1 MVDHHFPYIYIY
13 SYHIIITITNYLLKV
28 YTFSNTPTQERLYI
42 HADMSRL
49 ESSQETVPLLRA
61 SQLGFYLIEIC
72 IHCFLSFWEEWK
84 ARSTAFLQNS
94 FFLNIGSRVG
104 RGYRQAD
111 VYSMPLSTDFSR
123 QYFGALWNHVG
134 VWIWRTK
141 ITPIYGDIVLDS
153 LLWLSSYISWKGV
166 FFLPLRSNMMSYLLP
181 LTHSDSLHLS
191 YTGTTTSLPCH
202 LTQRQAKCCRLP
214 ELWIGWWLIA

>member
-1 MVDHHFPYIYIY
+1 MVTGFSCTRTAAAWRCRAPRCSQTWTRRFILEFITAARPRLAETGWDWLLWVRYVKGTLKNLGEHPKTDGWSSFSLYIY

-94 FFLNIGSRVG
+94 FFSQHRVQG
-104 RGYRQAD
+104 RQRLQTSWCLFNATVHRLQSPIFWSTLEPCWCMDLKNKNHAD
-111 VYSMPLSTDFSR
+111 
-123 QYFGALWNHVG
+123 
-134 VWIWRTK
+134 IWWYCVR
-141 ITPIYGDIVLDS
+141 
-153 LLWLSSYISWKGV
+153 
-166 FFLPLRSNMMSYLLP
+166 
-181 LTHSDSLHLS
+181 
-191 YTGTTTSLPCH
+191 
-202 LTQRQAKCCRLP
+202 
-214 ELWIGWWLIA
+214 